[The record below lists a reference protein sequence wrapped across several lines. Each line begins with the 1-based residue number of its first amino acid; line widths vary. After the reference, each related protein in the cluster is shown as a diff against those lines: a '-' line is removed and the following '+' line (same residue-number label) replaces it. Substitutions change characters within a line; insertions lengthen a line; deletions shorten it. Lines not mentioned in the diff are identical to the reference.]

1 MSISVF
7 SRRNFI
13 KRAGAAGTVPLIGT
27 AFAAGPAQQTKVAAL
42 KGSANSVVIPTH
54 EFHGNLDERL
64 DFPVDWTLNV
74 MRMKGEGDP
83 VLTPQQITASIQK
96 PIGAAPLR
104 ELAAGKNTAV
114 ITFDDMTRP
123 TPAYA
128 IAPLVLAELKAAG
141 IKDEN
146 ILFLGSFATH
156 RPMTLDEVQRK
167 LGMEIATNYAW
178 LNHACFYGCKELG
191 TTSYKTVVQVNQN
204 FMGADLKVT
213 MSGIKVHYDAG
224 YGGGA
229 KAILP
234 GLSHIETVEHNHN
247 VILRQTKT
255 SGPVRIFKNE
265 MRLDIIE
272 AARLA
277 KVDFSVQTMYD
288 QKLRPTHVFAGDIVD
303 AHHAAV
309 RVAAKTYCTETFQ
322 NPDIVV
328 ANAYP
333 QSAEAYNPA
342 KWIRYSI
349 KPGGTGVLIIQ
360 NPVGLD
366 PIHFLNNRTA
376 SRSGM
381 SWFQSRNRVGG
392 GGPGGAQGQNI
403 GLIVYSQYMNRTMMN
418 NYPAG
423 TQYAT
428 KWEEVI
434 AFLKERHKGTGVQV
448 AVYPYAGLQHQVI
461 ELDG

>member
-1 MSISVF
+1 MSISIF
-7 SRRNFI
+7 SRRSFI
-13 KRAGAAGTVPLIGT
+13 QGAGTAGTIPLIGT
-27 AFAAGPAQQTKVAAL
+27 ALAAGSGKPTKVAAL
-42 KGSANSVVIPTH
+42 KGSAHSVVIPTH
-54 EFHGNLDERL
+54 EFTGNLDERL
-64 DFPVDWTLNV
+64 DFPVDWKLNV
-74 MRMKGEGDP
+74 MRMKGEGDAP
-83 VLTPQQITASIQK
+83 LTPQQITAAIQK
-96 PIGAAPLR
+96 PIGTSPLR
-104 ELAAGKNTAV
+104 ELAAGKNTVA
-114 ITFDDMTRP
+114 ITFDDLTRA

-146 ILFLGSFATH
+146 ILLIAAYGTH
-156 RPMTLDEVQRK
+156 RPMTMDEARRK
-167 LGMEIATNYAW
+167 LGQEVADKYTW
-178 LNHACFYGCKELG
+178 LNHSCFYGCKELG
-191 TTSYKTVVQVNQN
+191 TTSRGTVVAVNQN
-204 FMGADLKVT
+204 FMGADLKIT

-224 YGGGA
+224 YGGGG

-234 GLSHIETVEHNHN
+234 ALSYIETVEHNHN

-272 AARLA
+272 AAKMA

-303 AHHAAV
+303 AHHAGV

-333 QSAEAYNPA
+333 QNAEPYNPA
-342 KWIRYSI
+342 KWLRYSI

-360 NPVGLD
+360 NPAGPD

-381 SWFQSRNRVGG
+381 SWFQSRNRMGG
-392 GGPGGAQGQNI
+392 GGRGAQDPSI
-403 GLIVYSQYMNRTMMN
+403 GLIVYSQYMSRNIMSGYSASTKF
-418 NYPAG
+418 
-423 TQYAT
+423 AT
-428 KWEEVI
+428 KWEDVI
-434 AFLKERHKGTGVQV
+434 KFLKERHQGTGIQV
-448 AVYPYAGLQHQVI
+448 AVYPYAGLPHQMI

>member
-1 MSISVF
+1 MSVSIF
-7 SRRNFI
+7 SRRSFI
-13 KRAGAAGTVPLIGT
+13 KGAGTAGAVPLIGT
-27 AFAAGPAQQTKVAAL
+27 ALAAGPYQQTSVPAL

-54 EFHGNLDERL
+54 EFTGNLDERL

-74 MRMKGEGDP
+74 MRMKGEGDA
-83 VLTPQQITASIQK
+83 VLTPQQITAAIQK
-96 PIGAAPLR
+96 PIGTAPLR
-104 ELAAGKNTAV
+104 EIAAGKNNAV

-156 RPMTLDEVQRK
+156 RPMTVDEVQRK
-167 LGMEIATNYAW
+167 LGKEIATKYAW
-178 LNHACFYGCKELG
+178 LNHACFYGCKDLG
-191 TTSYKTVVQVNQN
+191 TTSFKTPVAVNQN
-204 FMGADLKVT
+204 FMGADLKIT

-234 GLSHIETVEHNHN
+234 GLSYIETVEHNHN

-272 AARLA
+272 AARFA

-288 QKLRPTHVFAGDIVD
+288 EKLRPTHVFAGDIVD
-303 AHHAAV
+303 AHHTAV
-309 RVAAKTYCTETFQ
+309 RLAAKTYCTETFQ
-322 NPDIVV
+322 TPDIVV

-333 QSAEAYNPA
+333 QNAEAYNPA
-342 KWIRYSI
+342 KWLRYSI

-360 NPVGLD
+360 NPAGPD

-376 SRSGM
+376 SRNGM
-381 SWFQSRNRVGG
+381 AWFQSRNRVGG
-392 GGPGGAQGQNI
+392 FGPGGQGQNI
-403 GLIVYSQYMNRTMMN
+403 GLIVYSQYMNRNIMN
-418 NYPAG
+418 NYAAG
-423 TQYAT
+423 TMFAT

-434 AFLKERHKGTGVQV
+434 QFLKDRHKGTGVQV
-448 AVYPYAGLQHQVI
+448 AVYPYAGMQHQMI

>member
-1 MSISVF
+1 MPISIF
-7 SRRNFI
+7 SRRSFI
-13 KRAGAAGTVPLIGT
+13 KRAGTAGTVPLIGT
-27 AFAAGPAQQTKVAAL
+27 ALAAGAYQQTNVPAL
-42 KGSANSVVIPTH
+42 KGSAHSVVIPTH
-54 EFHGNLDERL
+54 EFTGNLDERL

-74 MRMKGEGDP
+74 MRMKGEGDA
-83 VLTPQQITASIQK
+83 VLTPRQITAAIQK
-96 PIGAAPLR
+96 PIGTPPLR
-104 ELAAGKNTAV
+104 ELAAGKNNAV

-167 LGMEIATNYAW
+167 LGKEIATKYAW

-191 TTSYKTVVQVNQN
+191 TTSFKTNVQVNQN
-204 FMGADLKVT
+204 FMGADLKIT

-234 GLSHIETVEHNHN
+234 GLSYIETVEHNHN

-272 AARLA
+272 AARMA

-333 QSAEAYNPA
+333 QNAEAYNPA
-342 KWIRYSI
+342 KWLRYSI

-360 NPVGLD
+360 NPAGPD

-381 SWFQSRNRVGG
+381 SLVSVQEQSGRFWPTAARDRISASLFT
-392 GGPGGAQGQNI
+392 P
-403 GLIVYSQYMNRTMMN
+403 ST
-418 NYPAG
+418 
-423 TQYAT
+423 
-428 KWEEVI
+428 
-434 AFLKERHKGTGVQV
+434 
-448 AVYPYAGLQHQVI
+448 
-461 ELDG
+461 

>member
-1 MSISVF
+1 MSISIF
-7 SRRNFI
+7 SRRSFI
-13 KRAGAAGTVPLIGT
+13 QRAGTAGTVPLIGT
-27 AFAAGPAQQTKVAAL
+27 ALAAGAYQQTNVPAL
-42 KGSANSVVIPTH
+42 KGSAHSVVIPTH
-54 EFHGNLDERL
+54 EFTGNLDERL

-74 MRMKGEGDP
+74 MRMKGEGDA
-83 VLTPQQITASIQK
+83 VLTPQQITTSIQK
-96 PIGAAPLR
+96 PIGTAPLR
-104 ELAAGKNTAV
+104 ELAAGKGNAV

-123 TPAYA
+123 TPAFA

-156 RPMTLDEVQRK
+156 RPMTVDEVQRK
-167 LGMEIATNYAW
+167 LGKEIATKYAW

-191 TTSYKTVVQVNQN
+191 TTSFKTNVQVNQN
-204 FMGADLKVT
+204 FMGADLKIT

-234 GLSHIETVEHNHN
+234 GLSYIETVEHNHN

-272 AARLA
+272 AARMA

-288 QKLRPTHVFAGDIVD
+288 EKLRPTHVFAGDIVE
-303 AHHAAV
+303 AHHTAV
-309 RVAAKTYCTETFQ
+309 RLAAKTYCTETFQ

-328 ANAYP
+328 SNAYP
-333 QSAEAYNPA
+333 QNAEAYNPA
-342 KWIRYSI
+342 KWLRYSI

-360 NPVGLD
+360 NPAGPD

-381 SWFQSRNRVGG
+381 AWFQSRNRVGG
-392 GGPGGAQGQNI
+392 FGPGGQGQNI
-403 GLIVYSQYMNRTMMN
+403 GLIVYSQYMNRNIMN
-418 NYPAG
+418 NYAAG
-423 TQYAT
+423 TQFAT

-434 AFLKERHKGTGVQV
+434 GFLKERHKGTGIQV
-448 AVYPYAGLQHQVI
+448 AVYPYAGMQHQMI